1 MIEPLLAIFGLPGG
15 YEWFVILIIAL
26 LVFGGRLPNVA
37 RSFGKSIVEF
47 KRGLRD
53 VKDDIDHPGDSG
65 TRALPDSSQPAEPK
79 AVESKPADA
88 EPVDPRP
95 VESESAKVSGGE

>member
-1 MIEPLLAIFGLPGG
+1 MVEPLLAIFGLPGG

-53 VKDDIDHPGDSG
+53 VKDDIDHPGVQAS
-65 TRALPDSSQPAEPK
+65 TRVPAGALPLTAPSSPA
-79 AVESKPADA
+79 
-88 EPVDPRP
+88 
-95 VESESAKVSGGE
+95 